1 MGAVLSLNMN
11 RGTLRQVAQKAART
25 GDSRVLKRE
34 LERWTAQGK
43 SILLPT
49 YVDACKTLARLESE
63 ERKAIEEAKA
73 VSSVH
78 EQDVSAGN
86 EAQERKLTS
95 KENSKPY
102 IEGGLFK
109 RAQVNFLHRYC

>member
-1 MGAVLSLNMN
+1 MLLCCF
-11 RGTLRQVAQKAART
+11 QKAART

-78 EQDVSAGN
+78 VRGH
-86 EAQERKLTS
+86 K
-95 KENSKPY
+95 Y
-102 IEGGLFK
+102 I
-109 RAQVNFLHRYC
+109 RHN